1 MNKEDED
8 NLLKWLKDKDVSEVM
23 DLLMRHGNRY
33 SRRILK
39 FFRWFCKYVPI
50 TLNSPLLDMGT
61 NQQQPQMMDAELQKM
76 YEAIQQKR
84 ASINMQA
91 QQSQT
96 PLWDEIDKIEDNLTG
111 AQRQYL
117 MQNQEYVNSLQY
129 VSKLVQDEEL
139 RIIRPRIESTQQGQ
153 EALKKHLSL
162 MQRLRKEVAQ
172 AEEQKT
178 AMLND
183 YMTNH
188 SDKTWQEYLAMV
200 QGTKKGGTKK

>member
-1 MNKEDED
+1 
-8 NLLKWLKDKDVSEVM
+8 
-23 DLLMRHGNRY
+23 
-33 SRRILK
+33 
-39 FFRWFCKYVPI
+39 
-50 TLNSPLLDMGT
+50 MGT
-61 NQQQPQMMDAELQKM
+61 GQQPPQMMDAELQKM

-91 QQSQT
+91 QQSST

-117 MQNQEYVNSLQY
+117 MQNQEYVDSLQY

-172 AEEQKT
+172 AEEQKS

-188 SDKTWQEYLAMV
+188 SDNILSWFKEQRREAIRNELTKTERTSCSINRNMDRR
-200 QGTKKGGTKK
+200 KNR

>member
-1 MNKEDED
+1 MMNF
-8 NLLKWLKDKDVSEVM
+8 
-23 DLLMRHGNRY
+23 G
-33 SRRILK
+33 
-39 FFRWFCKYVPI
+39 
-50 TLNSPLLDMGT
+50 NSPLLDMGT
-61 NQQQPQMMDAELQKM
+61 SQQQSPMMDAELQKM

-91 QQSQT
+91 QQSPT

-117 MQNQEYVNSLQY
+117 MQNQEYVDSLQY

-188 SDKTWQEYLAMV
+188 SDKTWQEYLAMKQV
-200 QGTKKGGTKK
+200 AKKGGTKK

>member
-1 MNKEDED
+1 MMNF
-8 NLLKWLKDKDVSEVM
+8 
-23 DLLMRHGNRY
+23 G
-33 SRRILK
+33 
-39 FFRWFCKYVPI
+39 
-50 TLNSPLLDMGT
+50 NSPLLDMGT
-61 NQQQPQMMDAELQKM
+61 SQQQQPQMLDAELQKM

-91 QQSQT
+91 QQSST

-111 AQRQYL
+111 SQRQYL
-117 MQNQEYVNSLQY
+117 MQNQEYVDSLQY

-172 AEEQKT
+172 AEEQKS

-188 SDKTWQEYLAMV
+188 SDKTWQEYLV
-200 QGTKKGGTKK
+200 LYNKTKKGGVKK

>member
-1 MNKEDED
+1 MMNF
-8 NLLKWLKDKDVSEVM
+8 
-23 DLLMRHGNRY
+23 G
-33 SRRILK
+33 
-39 FFRWFCKYVPI
+39 
-50 TLNSPLLDMGT
+50 NSPLLDIGT
-61 NQQQPQMMDAELQKM
+61 SQQQPQIIDAELQKM

-91 QQSQT
+91 QQSST

-129 VSKLVQDEEL
+129 VYKLVQDEEL

-172 AEEQKT
+172 AEEQK
-178 AMLND
+178 
-183 YMTNH
+183 
-188 SDKTWQEYLAMV
+188 
-200 QGTKKGGTKK
+200 

>member
-1 MNKEDED
+1 MNF
-8 NLLKWLKDKDVSEVM
+8 
-23 DLLMRHGNRY
+23 G
-33 SRRILK
+33 
-39 FFRWFCKYVPI
+39 
-50 TLNSPLLDMGT
+50 NSPLLDMGAS
-61 NQQQPQMMDAELQKM
+61 QQQPQMMDAELQKM

-84 ASINMQA
+84 AYINMQTI
-91 QQSQT
+91 QLQT
-96 PLWDEIDKIEDNLTG
+96 PIRDEIDKIEDNLTG

-117 MQNQEYVNSLQY
+117 MNNQEYVESLQY

-162 MQRLRKEVAQ
+162 MKKKKKEILQ
-172 AEEQKT
+172 AEDQKS

-188 SDKTWQEYLAMV
+188 SDKTWQQYLAMK
-200 QGTKKGGTKK
+200 QGKGGKK

>member
-1 MNKEDED
+1 MNF
-8 NLLKWLKDKDVSEVM
+8 
-23 DLLMRHGNRY
+23 G
-33 SRRILK
+33 
-39 FFRWFCKYVPI
+39 
-50 TLNSPLLDMGT
+50 NSPLLEMGT
-61 NQQQPQMMDAELQKM
+61 SQQQPQMMDAELQKM

-117 MQNQEYVNSLQY
+117 MNNQEYVESLQY

-162 MQRLRKEVAQ
+162 IKKKKKEILQ
-172 AEEQKT
+172 AEDQKS

-188 SDKTWQEYLAMV
+188 SDKTWQQYLAMK
-200 QGTKKGGTKK
+200 QGKGGKK

>member
-1 MNKEDED
+1 MNFSND
-8 NLLKWLKDKDVSEVM
+8 
-23 DLLMRHGNRY
+23 
-33 SRRILK
+33 
-39 FFRWFCKYVPI
+39 
-50 TLNSPLLDMGT
+50 PLL
-61 NQQQPQMMDAELQKM
+61 NYQQPENVLQTSNDELSRKIAELQ
-76 YEAIQQKR
+76 QRR

-117 MQNQEYVNSLQY
+117 MQNQEYVESLQY

-139 RIIRPRIESTQQGQ
+139 RIIRPRIENTQQGQ

-162 MQRLRKEVAQ
+162 MQRLKKEIAQ
-172 AEEQKT
+172 AEDRKS

-200 QGTKKGGTKK
+200 QGAKKGGNEK

>member
-1 MNKEDED
+1 VFALVGGCPLTSLKYITNLKILIMMNF
-8 NLLKWLKDKDVSEVM
+8 
-23 DLLMRHGNRY
+23 G
-33 SRRILK
+33 
-39 FFRWFCKYVPI
+39 
-50 TLNSPLLDMGT
+50 NSPLLDMGT
-61 NQQQPQMMDAELQKM
+61 NQQQQPQMMDAELQKM

-91 QQSQT
+91 QQSST

-117 MQNQEYVNSLQY
+117 MQNQKYVDSLQY

-172 AEEQKT
+172 AEEQKS

-200 QGTKKGGTKK
+200 QGAKKGGNKK

>member
-1 MNKEDED
+1 MMNF
-8 NLLKWLKDKDVSEVM
+8 
-23 DLLMRHGNRY
+23 G
-33 SRRILK
+33 
-39 FFRWFCKYVPI
+39 
-50 TLNSPLLDMGT
+50 NSPLLDMGT
-61 NQQQPQMMDAELQKM
+61 SQQQPQIMDAELQKL
-76 YEAIQQKR
+76 YEAMRQKR

-91 QQSQT
+91 QQSST

-117 MQNQEYVNSLQY
+117 MQNQDYVNSLQY

-162 MQRLRKEVAQ
+162 MQRLRKEVAL
-172 AEEQKT
+172 AEEQKS

-188 SDKTWQEYLAMV
+188 SDKTWQEYLAWYNK
-200 QGTKKGGTKK
+200 TKKGETKK

>member
-1 MNKEDED
+1 MMNF
-8 NLLKWLKDKDVSEVM
+8 
-23 DLLMRHGNRY
+23 G
-33 SRRILK
+33 
-39 FFRWFCKYVPI
+39 
-50 TLNSPLLDMGT
+50 NSPLLDMGT
-61 NQQQPQMMDAELQKM
+61 NQQQQPQMLDAELQKM

-91 QQSQT
+91 QQSST

-153 EALKKHLSL
+153 EALKKHLSFL
-162 MQRLRKEVAQ
+162 Y
-172 AEEQKT
+172 KT
-178 AMLND
+178 KMNISA
-183 YMTNH
+183 
-188 SDKTWQEYLAMV
+188 
-200 QGTKKGGTKK
+200 KGN

>member
-1 MNKEDED
+1 
-8 NLLKWLKDKDVSEVM
+8 
-23 DLLMRHGNRY
+23 
-33 SRRILK
+33 
-39 FFRWFCKYVPI
+39 
-50 TLNSPLLDMGT
+50 
-61 NQQQPQMMDAELQKM
+61 
-76 YEAIQQKR
+76 
-84 ASINMQA
+84 MQA
-91 QQSQT
+91 QQSST

-139 RIIRPRIESTQQGQ
+139 RIIRPRIESTQQGP

-172 AEEQKT
+172 AEEQKS

-188 SDKTWQEYLAMV
+188 SDKTWQEYLAWYTKTHK
-200 QGTKKGGTKK
+200 GETKK

>member
-1 MNKEDED
+1 MFALVGGCPLTSLKYITNLKILIMMNF
-8 NLLKWLKDKDVSEVM
+8 
-23 DLLMRHGNRY
+23 G
-33 SRRILK
+33 
-39 FFRWFCKYVPI
+39 
-50 TLNSPLLDMGT
+50 NSPLLDMGT
-61 NQQQPQMMDAELQKM
+61 NQQQQPQMLDAELQKM
-76 YEAIQQKR
+76 YEALQQKR

-91 QQSQT
+91 QQSST

-162 MQRLRKEVAQ
+162 MQRLRKEVTQ
-172 AEEQKT
+172 AEEQKS

-188 SDKTWQEYLAMV
+188 SDKTWQEYLV
-200 QGTKKGGTKK
+200 WYNKTKKGGVKK